1 MLPRLNR
8 DIAYQRMNLLRRHII
23 VGMIACFLIS
33 LPFTLIFYFYGNV
46 CLKLMYDT
54 NQGYMYLKYMCIPFI
69 LCYLQTPLSATLQAL
84 GKNQEMFVMSV
95 FEVVIEFICL
105 IILIPYYEVLSV
117 GIVMLIGQLSTLVFS
132 SFFVFNEVYKKRM
145 P

>member
-1 MLPRLNR
+1 
-8 DIAYQRMNLLRRHII
+8 
-23 VGMIACFLIS
+23 
-33 LPFTLIFYFYGNV
+33 
-46 CLKLMYDT
+46 MYDT

-95 FEVVIEFICL
+95 FEVVIELICL